1 MDKLTTQIKLL
12 NQIYKDMRYNL
23 ETLKKMFK
31 NESGIKQKIVLVEA
45 LTNQIYMS
53 IMEKIETKEINEQF
67 FNIIKDIRKEKN
79 NE

>member
-1 MDKLTTQIKLL
+1 MDKLITQIKLL
-12 NQIYKDMRYNL
+12 NQIYNDMKHNL
-23 ETLKKMFK
+23 DTLKKMFK
-31 NESGIKQKIVLVEA
+31 NESGIKQKIVLVES